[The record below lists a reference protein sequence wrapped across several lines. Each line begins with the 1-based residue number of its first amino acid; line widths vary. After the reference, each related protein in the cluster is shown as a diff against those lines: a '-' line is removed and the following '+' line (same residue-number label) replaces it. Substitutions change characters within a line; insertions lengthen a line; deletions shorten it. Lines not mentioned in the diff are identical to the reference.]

1 MDVTFNNDYVDPNFA
16 NAAIDNIVSTEM
28 TGKVVR
34 LLEGDQICLFVTRTA
49 NVGGGSVPTM
59 IVGQTSLSIVELA
72 GGNDGPSGPQGPTGP
87 QAPIAP
93 ASAIRVSLD
102 INASKNL

>member
-1 MDVTFNNDYVDPNFA
+1 M
-16 NAAIDNIVSTEM
+16 
-28 TGKVVR
+28 
-34 LLEGDQICLFVTRTA
+34 LLSSNG
-49 NVGGGSVPTM
+49 GGGSVPTM
-59 IVGQTSLSIVELA
+59 NIVGQTSLSIVELA

-102 INASKNL
+102 INASSEFVASPDGLQFGRGNTTIENEQRYPNINATQMY